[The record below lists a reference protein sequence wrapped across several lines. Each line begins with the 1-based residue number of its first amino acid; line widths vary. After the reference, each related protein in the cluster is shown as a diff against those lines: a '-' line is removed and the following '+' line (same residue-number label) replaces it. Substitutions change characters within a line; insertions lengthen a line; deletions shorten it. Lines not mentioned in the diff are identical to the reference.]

1 MDKRKIK
8 DLCKSISSNLQ
19 INKLEDNFGDY
30 PLYGASGFVK
40 GLDFYKIEKPY
51 VSIVKDGAGVGRI
64 SFHEAKSSIVGT
76 MQAFI
81 NNDDVD
87 LKFLY
92 YTLKSQH
99 LGTSKNGSTIPHIY
113 FKNYGENEINFYSL
127 EKQREIAS
135 FLDSI
140 SSSIENKK
148 NQATLLDELIKSR
161 FIEMFGDVLKNDKN
175 FETCPFGNY
184 VNQMNIGPFGSDLK
198 NDCFVPK
205 ELGYC
210 MVYEQ
215 KHAIDKDMSVKS
227 RYVNEEK
234 YNHLK
239 RFDIGPGDIIVSC
252 RGTIGECFMLPK
264 DAPHGI
270 IHPSLMMLKPKDDVN
285 HRFLVF
291 LLEHILAE
299 QNQQGSGVKMAI
311 KATELAKI
319 KTIKPSIEIQNK
331 FINFVEQVD
340 KSKFV
345 VQQQIKDLQELLDK
359 KMDEYFSE

>member
-92 YTLKSQH
+92 YALKSQH

-113 FKNYGENEINFYSL
+113 FKNYGENKINFYSL

-135 FLDSI
+135 FLDSV

-148 NQATLLDELIKSR
+148 KESTLLDELIKSR
-161 FIEMFGDVLKNDKN
+161 FIKQE
-175 FETCPFGNY
+175 
-184 VNQMNIGPFGSDLK
+184 
-198 NDCFVPK
+198 
-205 ELGYC
+205 
-210 MVYEQ
+210 
-215 KHAIDKDMSVKS
+215 ASV
-227 RYVNEEK
+227 
-234 YNHLK
+234 
-239 RFDIGPGDIIVSC
+239 
-252 RGTIGECFMLPK
+252 
-264 DAPHGI
+264 
-270 IHPSLMMLKPKDDVN
+270 
-285 HRFLVF
+285 
-291 LLEHILAE
+291 
-299 QNQQGSGVKMAI
+299 
-311 KATELAKI
+311 
-319 KTIKPSIEIQNK
+319 
-331 FINFVEQVD
+331 
-340 KSKFV
+340 
-345 VQQQIKDLQELLDK
+345 
-359 KMDEYFSE
+359 